1 MVKSYSDYL
10 QKKNAKQLTTL
21 NKFIED
27 KNISRQMMVLFLK
40 KEGEK
45 VLTKES
51 IDDIVSR
58 LNDFDIKYVQKELP

>member
-27 KNISRQMMVLFLK
+27 KNISRQMMVLF
-40 KEGEK
+40 
-45 VLTKES
+45 
-51 IDDIVSR
+51 
-58 LNDFDIKYVQKELP
+58 

>member
-1 MVKSYSDYL
+1 
-10 QKKNAKQLTTL
+10 
-21 NKFIED
+21 
-27 KNISRQMMVLFLK
+27 MVLFLK

-58 LNDFDIKYVQKELP
+58 LNDFDIKYVQKELPKLKVKVVKPKVEKPKHKSVNCCFTD

>member
-1 MVKSYSDYL
+1 MVKLYSDYL

-51 IDDIVSR
+51 INDIVSR
-58 LNDFDIKYVQKELP
+58 LNDFDIKYCSKGVA